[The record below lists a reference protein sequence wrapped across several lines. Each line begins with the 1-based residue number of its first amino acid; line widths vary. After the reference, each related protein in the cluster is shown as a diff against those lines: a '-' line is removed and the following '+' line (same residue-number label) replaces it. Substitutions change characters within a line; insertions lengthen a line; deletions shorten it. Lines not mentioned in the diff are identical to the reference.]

1 VLVVRRAV
9 TCPVDGQ
16 RPAPGPLRLVQAFA
30 NSRDLRTAADELAT
44 PARLAAW
51 LDRHGLLGG
60 GEPAGD
66 GDLRRAVELRE
77 ALRELL
83 LANNGAPTEPTTL
96 ALVNRALRDAEPVV
110 RFLPGGTVEVG
121 ALAPGVTGALGHLLA
136 IAFTAMTDGTWQRLK
151 ACREPACRRA
161 FYDHSKNRSGTW
173 CDMAACGSRAKMRA
187 YYRRRHP
194 TAIDQGSGSDP
205 RPAQ

>member
-1 VLVVRRAV
+1 V
-9 TCPVDGQ
+9 
-16 RPAPGPLRLVQAFA
+16 PLRLVQAFV
-30 NSRDLRTAADELAT
+30 NSRDLRTPADELAT

-51 LDRHGLLGG
+51 LDQQGLLGG
-60 GEPAGD
+60 GEPTG

-83 LANNGAPTEPTTL
+83 LANNGGPTEPTTL
-96 ALVNRALRDAEPVV
+96 ALVNRALRDAEPLL
-110 RFLPGGTVEVG
+110 RFLPGGTVELA

-136 IAFTAMTDGTWQRLK
+136 IAGTAMTDGTWQRLK
-151 ACREPACRRA
+151 ACREPTCRRA
-161 FYDHSKNRSGTW
+161 FYDQSKNRSGTW

-194 TAIDQGSGSDP
+194 TATDQGAGSDP
-205 RPAQ
+205 RSAQ

>member
-1 VLVVRRAV
+1 VPGPL
-9 TCPVDGQ
+9 DGQ
-16 RPAPGPLRLVQAFA
+16 RPAPEPLWLVQAFA
-30 NSRDLRTAADELAT
+30 NSRDLSTASDELGT
-44 PARLAAW
+44 PARLSAW

-60 GEPAGD
+60 EPASD
-66 GDLRRAVELRE
+66 GDLRRALELRE

-83 LANNGAPTEPTTL
+83 LANNGGPTEPATL

-110 RFLPGGTVEVG
+110 RFLPGGNVEMG

-173 CDMAACGSRAKMRA
+173 CDMATCGSRAKMRA

-194 TAIDQGSGSDP
+194 PATDQGAGSDS
-205 RPAQ
+205 RPVQ

>member
-1 VLVVRRAV
+1 MPG
-9 TCPVDGQ
+9 PVDGQ
-16 RPAPGPLRLVQAFA
+16 RLAPGPLRLVQAFA
-30 NSRDLRTAADELAT
+30 NSRDPRSGADELAT
-44 PARLAAW
+44 PAGLSAW
-51 LDRHGLLGG
+51 LDRQGLLGG
-60 GEPAGD
+60 GEPAGA
-66 GDLRRAVELRE
+66 GELRRAVELRE
-77 ALRELL
+77 AVRELL
-83 LANNGAPTEPTTL
+83 LANNGGPTEPATL
-96 ALVNRALRDAEPVV
+96 ALVNRALRDAEPLL
-110 RFLPGGTVEVG
+110 RFLPAGTVELG

-173 CDMAACGSRAKMRA
+173 CDMAACGSRAKVRA

-194 TAIDQGSGSDP
+194 PATGQGAGSGP

>member
-1 VLVVRRAV
+1 M
-9 TCPVDGQ
+9 PGQVDEQ
-16 RPAPGPLRLVQAFA
+16 RPAPGPLRLVQAFV
-30 NSRDLRTAADELAT
+30 NSRDLRTAGDELAT
-44 PARLAAW
+44 PAHLAAW
-51 LDRHGLLGG
+51 LDRHGLLG

-83 LANNGAPTEPTTL
+83 LANNGGPTEPATL
-96 ALVNRALRDAEPVV
+96 ALVNRALRDAEPLV
-110 RFLPGGTVEVG
+110 RFLPGGTVEMG

-136 IAFTAMTDGTWQRLK
+136 IAFTAMTEGTWQRLK
-151 ACREPACRRA
+151 ACQEPTCGRA

-187 YYRRRHP
+187 YYHRRHAADP
-194 TAIDQGSGSDP
+194 AGSGP
-205 RPAQ
+205 PAAGNSQGR